1 MISREWIFILLSVEC
16 FFMVL
21 VFMVIFLLELEFIMA
36 AWVLVLGRVGFSSL
50 LFCKFIR
57 MEIILNVW
65 DDF

>member
-1 MISREWIFILLSVEC
+1 
-16 FFMVL
+16 MVL